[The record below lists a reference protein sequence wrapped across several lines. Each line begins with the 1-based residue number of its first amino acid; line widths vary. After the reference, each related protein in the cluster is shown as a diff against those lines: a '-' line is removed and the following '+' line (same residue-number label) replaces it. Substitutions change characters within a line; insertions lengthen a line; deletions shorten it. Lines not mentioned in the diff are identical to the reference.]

1 MMMVGCGL
9 VELNTKVVGCKVL
22 DSRVVEEG
30 HRFVNQREE

>member
-1 MMMVGCGL
+1 MMVGCGL

-22 DSRVVEEG
+22 DSRMVEG